1 MFLLGVLISG
11 GYGLNTVELF
21 LHPEDV
27 ARTGITPCLVP
38 ALGNVYW
45 RHTMNNLTVCGG
57 LDHLNNAFGVCATLD
72 VEAGGWPITHTLGY
86 LRCRHLS
93 WDQDDGFY
101 LIGGDNGGIN
111 WIDTV
116 ENVWPDGTGL
126 WNGTVTEEPYTYQ
139 VK

>member
-1 MFLLGVLISG
+1 MFVLGVLISG

-21 LHPEDV
+21 LHPEDET
-27 ARTGITPCLVP
+27 RTGLTSCSVP
-38 ALGNVYW
+38 SLGNVYW

-72 VEAGGWPITHTLGY
+72 VEAGGWPITHTLGF

-101 LIGGDNGGIN
+101 LIGGDDGGIMDN
-111 WIDTV
+111 ALYIMTI
-116 ENVWPDGTGL
+116 ENVLPDEDVIEVP
-126 WNGTVTEEPYTYQ
+126 NAYYQ
-139 VK
+139 VQ